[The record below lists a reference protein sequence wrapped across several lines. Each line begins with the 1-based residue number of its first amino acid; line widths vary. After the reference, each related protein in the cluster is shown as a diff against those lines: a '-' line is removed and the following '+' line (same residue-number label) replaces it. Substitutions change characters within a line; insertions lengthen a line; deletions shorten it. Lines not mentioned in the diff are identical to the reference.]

1 MHAGAPFPVEGV
13 SPQCGA
19 DSPRRCAAQGSEEVF
34 AELLALFFGGV
45 PALPQAEAQEACGQG
60 AHFSEALPDLTGGS
74 EPALAAS
81 RSGLQVLERGEAPAS
96 GLLSRAALQRGIESL
111 PGTPAVVEEAVSP
124 IFLKLEPEASLGP
137 APSQSAREAD
147 RQLSSQLSDL
157 LFRGELT
164 ALVGSPAGN
173 IHHRA
178 GVEMTSTSPVNGLQE
193 QLRVLFVQAL
203 GRALSGARMEPP
215 TVAQLHVELP
225 HGGQLLLFVAVHGEQ
240 VFVHAET
247 PSSELARQFVAAA
260 DGLQHMLSG
269 RQLRLGEVTVRFAES
284 AAAFGDFSRF
294 PQGQKEEELYRER
307 AHFVRSFLWH
317 RLRSPTS

>member
-1 MHAGAPFPVEGV
+1 MSAI
-13 SPQCGA
+13 
-19 DSPRRCAAQGSEEVF
+19 
-34 AELLALFFGGV
+34 LLK
-45 PALPQAEAQEACGQG
+45 Q
-60 AHFSEALPDLTGGS
+60 
-74 EPALAAS
+74 
-81 RSGLQVLERGEAPAS
+81 
-96 GLLSRAALQRGIESL
+96 
-111 PGTPAVVEEAVSP
+111 
-124 IFLKLEPEASLGP
+124 EPEASLGP

-147 RQLSSQLSDL
+147 RQLLPQLSEL

-164 ALVGSPAGN
+164 ALAGSQAGN

-178 GVEMTSTSPVNGLQE
+178 GVGVTSTSPVGGLQE

-203 GRALSGARMEPP
+203 ERALSGARVEPP
-215 TVAQLHVELP
+215 TVAQLRVELP
-225 HGGQLLLFVAVHGEQ
+225 HWGQLLLFVAVHGEQ

-247 PSSELARQFVAAA
+247 PSAELARQFVAAA

-284 AAAFGDFSRF
+284 AAFGDFSRF

-317 RLRSPTS
+317 RLQSPTS